1 MRKLILALLLI
12 STPAAAQ
19 MPQQPRQPQTVPVI
33 PQQPN
38 GVIMTPQGNIT
49 RNGAYVMY
57 PDGSSAIVN
66 PNGLTTYSNGQGCR
80 TTGNS
85 TYCW

>member
-1 MRKLILALLLI
+1 MTRTIATTLLLLLSTAVHAQQPTPR
-12 STPAAAQ
+12 STPPA
-19 MPQQPRQPQTVPVI
+19 I
-33 PQQPN
+33 PAQPN

-49 RNGAYVMY
+49 RNGPYVQY

-66 PNGLTTYSNGQGCR
+66 QQGLTTWSNGQGCR
-80 TTGNS
+80 TYSTT